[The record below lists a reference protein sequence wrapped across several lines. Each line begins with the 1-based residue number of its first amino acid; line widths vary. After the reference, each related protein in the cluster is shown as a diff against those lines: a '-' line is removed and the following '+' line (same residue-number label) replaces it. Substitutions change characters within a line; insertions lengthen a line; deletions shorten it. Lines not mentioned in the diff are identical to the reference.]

1 MRAVDF
7 NSNEAKCHS
16 GRVFQNTFFP
26 HKIVIINVANIWWV
40 PVIYLEQAHIYDVY
54 MLQYMN

>member
-1 MRAVDF
+1 MRAVD
-7 NSNEAKCHS
+7 SNEAKCHS

-40 PVIYLEQAHIYDVY
+40 PVIYLEQAHIYDAY